1 MTTTAPSQDTR
12 QALLG
17 SARSIMVR
25 KGFSAVGL
33 NEVLS
38 QAGVPKGSFYH
49 YFSSKDAFGE
59 AMMQSYLAEYLANM
73 DRILSEPGQTAA
85 ERLLRYF
92 GSWREIQ
99 IADDCQA
106 GCLVVKLGAEVA
118 DLSESMRRELNKG
131 IESII
136 DRLERTIRDGAE
148 DGSARAGAEPRAV
161 AETLYD
167 IWVGASVVAKINR
180 SPAPLDTATAA
191 TRQLLHL

>member
-1 MTTTAPSQDTR
+1 
-12 QALLG
+12 
-17 SARSIMVR
+17 MVH

-38 QAGVPKGSFYH
+38 QTGVPKGSFYH

-59 AMMQSYLAEYLANM
+59 AMMQSYLVEYLANM

-85 ERLLRYF
+85 ARLLRYF
-92 GSWREIQ
+92 ESWREIQ
-99 IADDCQA
+99 IVDDCQA

-118 DLSESMRRELNKG
+118 DFSESMRLELKKG

-136 DRLERTIRDGAE
+136 DRLERTIREGAQDE
-148 DGSARAGAEPRAV
+148 SVRAEVDPRAI

-167 IWVGASVVAKINR
+167 IWVGASIVAKINR
-180 SPAPLDTATAA
+180 SPQPLDSATAA